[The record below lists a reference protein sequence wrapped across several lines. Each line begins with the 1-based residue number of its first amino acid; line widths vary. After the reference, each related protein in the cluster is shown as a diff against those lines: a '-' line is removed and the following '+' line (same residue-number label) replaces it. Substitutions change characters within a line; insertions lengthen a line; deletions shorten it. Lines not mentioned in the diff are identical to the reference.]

1 MISTHFEFLMY
12 VLGAAFCQQIQ
23 MHRIWRL
30 VFSVIDFYDI
40 LGQGVILANRRFGDR
55 SWTRRRNSYS
65 NHYTIALHLI
75 AAHLT
80 VRAHSGINFKLF
92 LKVILWTKPRF
103 YYFNPNTDFF
113 TFWYQKGVF
122 FWIETIHCVRVVAK
136 KIVADTWSYFNVHW
150 LSIENCVSI
159 TTMFTFVLHRQ
170 FEVKFWG
177 AQLGNNSLI
186 LRFRSLPRVFN

>member
-1 MISTHFEFLMY
+1 MQCY
-12 VLGAAFCQQIQ
+12 VFCTDQNS
-23 MHRIWRL
+23 RDKSL
-30 VFSVIDFYDI
+30 PEKGI
-40 LGQGVILANRRFGDR
+40 LIYYLSCSSRKYQVLSDYLK
-55 SWTRRRNSYS
+55 S
-65 NHYTIALHLI
+65 L
-75 AAHLT
+75 
-80 VRAHSGINFKLF
+80 INFTLF

-122 FWIETIHCVRVVAK
+122 FWIETIHCVRVEAK